1 MPIGMCGIINVSWIV
16 LKCEKRISDNR
27 FHIYCVFEC
36 RKIILLL
43 QKKMKSLYGYV
54 FSNLI
59 FEF

>member
-1 MPIGMCGIINVSWIV
+1 MPIDMCGIINVSWIV
-16 LKCEKRISDNR
+16 LKYEKRISGNR

-54 FSNLI
+54 FSNLM